1 MSANVGEQ
9 MSSISMEEK
18 TTITI
23 MESRNQTVV
32 IEEVVR
38 SRSTSKKVRI

>member
-23 MESRNQTVV
+23 MESTVV